1 MIPSIFRGRRK
12 PPAAVVGLSVFLAL
26 TLGTTAILFSTIAGT
41 APSNGVGYRAV
52 FSDATRL
59 LPGDDVR
66 IAGVSVGR
74 VVSVSLGSGN
84 TADVGF
90 TVRGSIR
97 LPASTI
103 ATIRYRDL
111 VGSRYISL
119 AVGPAA
125 NVGILPPGGELSL
138 SHTRPALDLTTL
150 LNGFQPLF
158 NVLNPKQ
165 VNQLAGELVSTLQ
178 GEGGNLASI
187 LASTAGISQAVAGR
201 EDLIARV
208 VDNLNAVLGTVDGRD
223 VQLRGLVDD
232 LSSLSTAMAADNQ
245 VIGGGL
251 DGIESLTAS
260 TASLLDQARPPI
272 TRDLASL
279 SVAAREFAKTRGDLQ
294 QLLDRL
300 PIKLNA
306 FTRAGSYGA
315 YLNFFVCSLDIT
327 LTLPGLPSVTAPGLK
342 NNEELCRR

>member
-1 MIPSIFRGRRK
+1 MRNRRK
-12 PPAAVVGLSVFLAL
+12 PPIAIVGLVAFLAL
-26 TLGTTAILFSTIAGT
+26 TVGTTAILFSTIAGT
-41 APSNGVGYRAV
+41 TPKNSVGYRAV

-66 IAGVSVGR
+66 IAGVKVGR
-74 VVSVSLGSGN
+74 VEQVKLGREN
-84 TADVGF
+84 TADVSF
-90 TVRGSIR
+90 KVRGSIR

-111 VGSRYISL
+111 VGSRYVSL
-119 AVGPAA
+119 ADDPAA
-125 NVGILPPGGELSL
+125 AQTGTLLPGGELPL
-138 SHTRPALDLTTL
+138 SQTRPAVDLTAL
-150 LNGFQPLF
+150 LDGFQPLF

-165 VNQLAGELVSTLQ
+165 VNHLVGQLISTLQ

-187 LASTAGISQAVAGR
+187 LSSTAGISQAVAGR
-201 EDLIARV
+201 EEVVGRV
-208 VDNLNAVLGTVDGRD
+208 VDNLNAVLGTVGGRD
-223 VQLRGLVDD
+223 VELRGLVDD
-232 LSSLSTAMAADNQ
+232 LASLSTAMAADDQ
-245 VIGGGL
+245 MIGGAL
-251 DGIESLTAS
+251 DGIESLTTS
-260 TASLLDQARPPI
+260 TAGLLHQTRPPI

-279 SVAAREFAKTRGDLQ
+279 NVAAREFAKTRGDLQ

-342 NNEELCRR
+342 NNEELCQR

>member
-1 MIPSIFRGRRK
+1 VRNRRK
-12 PPAAVVGLSVFLAL
+12 PPVAVLGLAVFLVL
-26 TLGTTAILFSTIAGT
+26 TVGTTAILFSTIASST
-41 APSNGVGYRAV
+41 PQDAVEYRAV

-66 IAGVSVGR
+66 IAGVKVGR
-74 VVSVSLGSGN
+74 VERVELGSAN

-90 TVRGSIR
+90 TVRRSIH
-97 LPASTI
+97 LPSTTI

-111 VGSRYISL
+111 VGSRYVSL
-119 AVGPAA
+119 ADNPSAKKDGT
-125 NVGILPPGGELSL
+125 LPPGGELPVSQ
-138 SHTRPALDLTTL
+138 TRPALDLTTL
-150 LNGFQPLF
+150 LDGFQPLF
-158 NVLNPKQ
+158 NVLNPTQ
-165 VNQLAGELVSTLQ
+165 INRLAAQLISTLQ

-201 EDLIARV
+201 EDVVGRV
-208 VDNLNAVLGTVDGRD
+208 VDNLNAVLATVGGRD
-223 VQLRGLVDD
+223 TELRGLVDD
-232 LSSLSTAMAADNQ
+232 LASLSNAMAADNQ
-245 VIGGGL
+245 LIGGAL
-251 DGIESLTAS
+251 DGIEALTTS
-260 TASLLDQARPPI
+260 TAGLLHQARPSI

-279 SVAAREFAKTRGDLQ
+279 NVAARAFANTRGDLQ

-342 NNEELCRR
+342 NNEELCQR